1 MPGLTM
7 AEVRSMSEVE
17 KLLRFGAANR
27 TVSSTRM
34 NQHSSRSHQVLTV
47 YLTSK
52 DKRTGVATF
61 PVQPRTGHWGSLA
74 DHWAGAAHCSTV
86 WLADLHRFTPSSH
99 TRALSAM
106 ARAGTQVLFFQAQ
119 RSTPVLSPGWLL
131 RQPLR
136 VLPCRRGGARET
148 APD

>member
-52 DKRTGVATF
+52 DKRTGADTFCVRLRTRPLGYTPWAPGYPLLHHVACRPACAASRCQAIPEHF
-61 PVQPRTGHWGSLA
+61 QQRPEQAPKSLLLLA
-74 DHWAGAAHCSTV
+74 QQST
-86 WLADLHRFTPSSH
+86 
-99 TRALSAM
+99 
-106 ARAGTQVLFFQAQ
+106 
-119 RSTPVLSPGWLL
+119 
-131 RQPLR
+131 
-136 VLPCRRGGARET
+136 
-148 APD
+148 